1 MTWDLSAGK
10 ARLGIAAGDT
20 TKDAFVTAA
29 LNGALALA
37 EAYCDRRFMY
47 ASESVTFNH
56 PHGMSLSLRRYPL
69 ETITAVTGD
78 NASPSIKY
86 HMDVDTGLVI
96 LDGWAGGH
104 QITVNYSG
112 GFKALPDD
120 LLLAL
125 WLIFDQVYGPISQV
139 GSTGG
144 AAGGGAIRSI
154 SSGGSKV
161 DFFEA
166 TAGGGGSGGL
176 AGLTSTGLPMGAVA
190 ILSYYRRESA

>member
-1 MTWDLSAGK
+1 MTFDLQAGK

-29 LNGALALA
+29 LNAALAIA
-37 EAYCDRRFMY
+37 ESYCDRKFMY
-47 ASESVTFNH
+47 AAERATFNH
-56 PHGMSLSLRRYPL
+56 PHGMSLSLPRYPL
-69 ETITAVTGD
+69 EQITAVTGD
-78 NASPSIKY
+78 TTGAAIKY
-86 HMDVDTGLVI
+86 HMESGTGLVI

-104 QITVNYSG
+104 KITVDYAG
-112 GFKALPDD
+112 GYKTLPDD

-125 WLIFDQVYGPISQV
+125 WLIFDALWSSVSQV

-144 AAGGGAIRSI
+144 AAGSGAIKQI
-154 SSGGSKV
+154 SSGGTSV
-161 DFFEA
+161 SFDTSSGA
-166 TAGGGGSGGL
+166 AVSGGL